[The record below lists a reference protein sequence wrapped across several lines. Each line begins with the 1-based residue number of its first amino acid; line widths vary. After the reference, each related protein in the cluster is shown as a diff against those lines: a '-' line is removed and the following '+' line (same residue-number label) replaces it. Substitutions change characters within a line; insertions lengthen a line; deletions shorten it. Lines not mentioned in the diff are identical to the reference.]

1 MGYSA
6 VYLLHSSRVWAAHEE
21 EDLANCIGLYW
32 TVLCCEMIV
41 YVHTRAAV
49 YRLEVHHLRK
59 IGNVYTRIIQ
69 EGHVTLSLHLPWVK
83 SSMRA
88 QDYYFFPRSCLFF
101 PHKVVGHRCNYEDA
115 LDRSRFR

>member
-32 TVLCCEMIV
+32 TVLCREMIV

-49 YRLEVHHLRK
+49 YPLEVRK

-69 EGHVTLSLHLPWVK
+69 GGHVTLSLHLPWVK

-88 QDYYFFPRSCLFF
+88 QDNYFIPRSCLFF

-115 LDRSRFR
+115 LDRRRLQ